1 MDQSTRDRFNRRFR
15 HNRDALEWYEAVV
28 LAVVAV
34 ALVFTFGVRMIR
46 VQGES
51 MLPTLQSGQ
60 RLLITSFPRALQY
73 GDIVIIDEYT
83 SYGKPLVKRVI
94 GMEGDTIDIDF
105 EAGVVYRNGEALDE
119 PYTAEPTYLQE
130 TVEFPVTVPEGCIFV
145 LGDNRN
151 YSTDSRD
158 VRVGFVDLRDVL
170 GCVIQQVFL

>member
-1 MDQSTRDRFNRRFR
+1 MTQPMRERFNRRFR
-15 HNRDALEWYEAVV
+15 HNRDALEWYEAIV

-51 MLPTLQSGQ
+51 MVPTLQNGQ
-60 RLLITSFPRALQY
+60 RLLITSFPHQLHY

-94 GMEGDTIDIDF
+94 GMAGDTIDIDF
-105 EAGVVYRNGEALDE
+105 EQGVVYRNGEALDE

-130 TVEFPVTVPEGCIFV
+130 TVDFPVTVPEGCIFV

-158 VRVGFVDLRDVL
+158 ERVGFVDLRDVL
-170 GCVIQQVFL
+170 GCVIQQVHL

>member
-1 MDQSTRDRFNRRFR
+1 MDQTMRDRFNRRFR

-28 LAVVAV
+28 LALVAV

-60 RLLITSFPRALQY
+60 RLLITSFPRELTY

-130 TVEFPVTVPEGCIFV
+130 TMEFPVTVPEGCIFV

-158 VRVGFVDLRDVL
+158 ERVGFVDLRDVL
-170 GCVIQQVFL
+170 GCVIQQVKL